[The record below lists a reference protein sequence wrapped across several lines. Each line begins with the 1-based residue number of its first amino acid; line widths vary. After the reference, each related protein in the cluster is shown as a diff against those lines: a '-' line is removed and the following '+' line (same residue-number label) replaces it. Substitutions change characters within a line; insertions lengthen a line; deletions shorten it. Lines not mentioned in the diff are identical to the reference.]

1 MNQIK
6 NLLNKTFC
14 FDIDGVICS
23 TNCDYN
29 DAIPNQKIIDDNTAQ
44 MPPISE
50 GTFSTYPAEGGIL
63 GYVTGEPLLEQIEQS
78 FGTLIPGTK
87 YRFALTP
94 NSGFGGDGYDRNTVI
109 KSYTVP
115 LPLEPPKVVVAITG
129 SSSSTAAVGNTFGW
143 SLPDYLKSI
152 YFAEGLLNID
162 STGSGNT
169 GSGSTG
175 SGSTGSGATGSG
187 TTVIPNNPKNDDSI
201 GLVDNTVKDLAEYAN
216 RQGLDIDTPRGVLL
230 VPGPLTLK
238 KNNNYNVV
246 YKEFPSVNST
256 LPSSDNDPVYNTF
269 GTTLFFSDKEKN
281 PNQRGGFGFYFDD
294 SKQNGYFL
302 QIRTTVDAVTNT
314 APKEVAFFKVISG
327 QLYPLSDSQ
336 GIDLNRIAGI
346 YRGQT
351 YKIDIKVKSAQTYVE
366 IVAYIN
372 GFQIKALDTAAPNN
386 TIIIPSKKIAGFSYA
401 QTNTYLDYVYARG
414 INVDQWANTDTVY
427 GVYNGSFSKNILDT
441 SFGSNI
447 LNSQS
452 QEPNEFA
459 LEEFGTMAREIRKVK
474 VRYNSRPGNPVY
486 VSTGLSKLAQVLAT
500 KLTSF
505 GAEIYVLNNS
515 SAFIPLEDGNEN
527 SFFVLG
533 NTISKTGEYEQS
545 STKLSE
551 FTVEEPIVF
560 ASNWIQSLPEAAA
573 LETWIKENWSSKQIT
588 VTMKVF
594 GNPFISVGDVIKVYH
609 SYQSLDGSR
618 EFVVLT
624 VDHQYDQG
632 LETSIICRTL

>member
-1 MNQIK
+1 MAIRPE
-6 NLLNKTFC
+6 FE
-14 FDIDGVICS
+14 IDNPSYLDVLK
-23 TNCDYN
+23 
-29 DAIPNQKIIDDNTAQ
+29 IPNFTWQTYLSPTSVII
-44 MPPISE
+44 
-50 GTFSTYPAEGGIL
+50 TF
-63 GYVTGEPLLEQIEQS
+63 PL
-78 FGTLIPGTK
+78 
-87 YRFALTP
+87 
-94 NSGFGGDGYDRNTVI
+94 NVNI
-109 KSYTVP
+109 KSYEVQYILDDGNGSYVENGFGPFYINTNQIIIGDLTPGAKYEIAVKGFNQINGGGSIGPFLWKTITVP
-115 LPLEPPKVVVAITG
+115 LPLEPPKVVTTITG
-129 SSSSTAAVGNTFGW
+129 SQSATAATSNTFGW
-143 SLPDYLKSI
+143 SLPDYLKAD
-152 YFAEGLLNID
+152 YNKEGIINID
-162 STGSGNT
+162 STGSGNTGSGNT

-175 SGSTGSGATGSG
+175 SGS
-187 TTVIPNNPKNDDSI
+187 TVIPNNPKNDDSI
-201 GLVDNTVKDLAEYAN
+201 GLVDNTVKNLAEYAD

-294 SKQNGYFL
+294 AKQNGYFL

-372 GFQIKALDTAAPNN
+372 GFQIKALDTAASNN
-386 TIIIPSKKIAGFSYA
+386 TIIIPSKQIAAFSYA
-401 QTNTYLDYVYARG
+401 QTNTYLDYVYAKG
-414 INVDQWANTDTVY
+414 ISVDDWVKADSTY
-427 GVYNGSFSKNILDT
+427 GVYNGAFSKNILDT

-447 LNSQS
+447 LNTQDL
-452 QEPNEFA
+452 EPSDFA
-459 LEEFGTMAREIRKVK
+459 LEEFGTMAREIRKIK

-486 VSTGLSKLAQVLAT
+486 VSTGLSKLAQVIAS

-505 GAEIYVLNNS
+505 GAEIYVFNNS